1 MRTAIIG
8 AGIAGLA
15 CANRLVAAGH
25 DVVLFDKARGTGGR
39 LSTRRVAT
47 ARGEIAFDHGATHF
61 TVRSPEFR
69 ALAREWMQGGHAAP
83 WPVAGLDAWVGVP
96 TMNAP
101 VKAMAAHHK
110 ILWSS
115 HISAIVREDGAWSLY
130 RASERIGPF
139 DAVVVAI
146 PAEQAAPLPS
156 LLDFGLARAAMAVRS
171 YPIWT
176 AMFAFDRGL
185 KGLPDFFKSRG
196 PILYGVRGNARPG
209 RARHEHWIVQADWT
223 WSEAH
228 IGADAATICREL
240 LSALGQA
247 GDIAV
252 PEPFFA
258 DAHRWLFAQP
268 SGSDAGHL
276 WNAAT
281 GLGVCG
287 DWLAHGY
294 VEHAWRSG
302 HELGATMTRGA
313 RSSSALPQDLARA
326 DGDADGPLPSIQ
338 SGSLR

>member
-15 CANRLVAAGH
+15 CADQLVAAGH
-25 DVVLFDKARGTGGR
+25 DVLLFDKARGTGGR

-47 ARGEIAFDHGATHF
+47 SRGDIAFDHGATHF

-69 ALAREWMQGGHAAP
+69 ALAAEWKRDGLAEP
-83 WPVAGLDAWVGVP
+83 WPVAGLHAWVGTP

-101 VKAMAAHHK
+101 AKAMASRHA
-110 ILWSS
+110 ITWSCA
-115 HISAIVREDGAWSLY
+115 ISAVVRENDAWSLHG
-130 RASERIGPF
+130 AGKQFGPF

-146 PAEQAAPLPS
+146 PAEQAAPFLS
-156 LLDFGLARAAMAVRS
+156 LLDFEFARTAMAVRS

-176 AMFAFDRGL
+176 AMFAFDRPL
-185 KGLPDFFKSRG
+185 KSLPDFFRSRG

-209 RARHEHWIVQADWT
+209 RAGHEHWIVQADWT

-228 IGADAATICREL
+228 LGADPATVCREM
-240 LSALGQA
+240 LSALGEA
-247 GDIAV
+247 GDMSV
-252 PEPFFA
+252 PAPFFA

-276 WNAAT
+276 WNPET
-281 GLGVCG
+281 GIGACG

-302 HELGATMTRGA
+302 RDLGLAMTKVR
-313 RSSSALPQDLARA
+313 RSAQKNLAA
-326 DGDADGPLPSIQ
+326 SGNDAD
-338 SGSLR
+338 